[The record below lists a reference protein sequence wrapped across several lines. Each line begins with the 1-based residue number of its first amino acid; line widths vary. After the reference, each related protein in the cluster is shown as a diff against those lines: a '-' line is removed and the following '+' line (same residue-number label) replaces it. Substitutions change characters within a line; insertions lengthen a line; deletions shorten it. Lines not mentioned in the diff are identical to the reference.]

1 VGRMAERS
9 PPVGDR
15 HRGAGRAHLP
25 PVAITGSRGGPGVA
39 PGVHLLVL
47 GGGGFLGHHVVA
59 EALRADH
66 DVTVFS
72 RRGEAPVDGVEAL
85 AGDRQGDLSALEG
98 RTFDAVLDT
107 FSDPDAVAATARLL
121 SGSAGAYGYVS
132 GMSVY
137 HPDGPAV
144 AGAGDPVRRA
154 GEGRGPD
161 GRPVDD
167 ADDPLQERSLTK
179 LAGEDVVAREFD
191 GPAPVFRVGIMVG
204 PRDPTDRFSW
214 WPVRLA
220 RALAGEADR
229 TVLAPGDPGRAVQ
242 YSDARDIAAFA
253 VATLDRRVGG
263 VFDTVGPGRAEP
275 LSAVLEACLRAAG
288 GTPDDVEWAWA
299 GEDLLRDALA
309 DTPEEQRPLWFPE
322 DQIPQD
328 AIDSSS
334 GLAAGL
340 RFRPAEE
347 TARDVLAL
355 WRDEDRRE
363 LAAGVTPATERELV
377 DRSRGST
384 ATTR

>member
-1 VGRMAERS
+1 
-9 PPVGDR
+9 
-15 HRGAGRAHLP
+15 
-25 PVAITGSRGGPGVA
+25 
-39 PGVHLLVL
+39 VHLLVL

-72 RRGEAPVDGVEAL
+72 RRGEAPFPGVEAL
-85 AGDRQGDLSALEG
+85 AGDRQGDLSALED
-98 RTFDAVLDT
+98 RSFDAVLDT

-121 SGSAGAYGYVS
+121 SGSVGAYGYVS

-144 AGAGDPVRRA
+144 PGAGDPVRRA
-154 GEGRGPD
+154 GEARSPD

-179 LAGEDVVAREFD
+179 LAGEDAVAREFD

-204 PRDPTDRFSW
+204 PHDPTDRFTW

-220 RALAGEADR
+220 RALEGSADR
-229 TVLAPGDPGRAVQ
+229 TVLAPGDPGRVVQ

-253 VATLDRRVGG
+253 VATLDRRADG

-275 LSAVLEACLRAAG
+275 LFAVLDACLRAAG
-288 GTPDDVEWAWA
+288 GAPGDVEWVWA
-299 GEDLLRDALA
+299 GEDVLHDALTG
-309 DTPEEQRPLWFPE
+309 TPEEERPLWFPE

-328 AIDSSS
+328 AIDASS

-340 RFRPAEE
+340 RFRPVED

-355 WRDEDRRE
+355 WRDQDRRE
-363 LAAGVTPATERELV
+363 LVAGFAPGTERELV
-377 DRSRGST
+377 DRSRRST
-384 ATTR
+384 AATR